1 MIPPAITSTRMT
13 SIFNTGHLLLKPEI
27 KAWAK
32 NRNFFHR
39 RIGQK
44 DICKSLC
51 PFVIHPP
58 VVYSCSKGRKR
69 SVEIRVC
76 VCVSDTVALWF
87 ARLTL
92 EGMNGVLLVDGKN
105 R

>member
-76 VCVSDTVALWF
+76 VCVSDSKP
-87 ARLTL
+87 RHCCP
-92 EGMNGVLLVDGKN
+92 LVCSINTGRDEWGAAG
-105 R
+105 